1 MRRIHRRG
9 AVGERM
15 SDALA
20 AATAGEDWQ
29 RRDDA
34 AAADRSQVATVAG
47 VKLTN
52 RARLTRLCHHAWRI
66 WAGC

>member
-52 RARLTRLCHHAWRI
+52 RARRDSVTNAWRI